1 MRFHDEYDSLAGE
14 NSAPMN
20 PATNATSIRVAIAD
34 DHPIVR
40 AGVAGILSRDDGI
53 TVVGEAEDSQQ
64 AVDLV
69 RKGGI
74 DVLMLD
80 LAMPGRAGLS
90 LLRQVLDEAPGLRVI
105 VFSAYDPVSHRDRA
119 MALGASAYLPKDS
132 RPAEILDAVHQVMLR
147 PVQKRVRAG
156 IDAPHTEL
164 SLRQYDIFVRLV
176 RGESV
181 TDIARDLHLS
191 VKTVS
196 THKVTVQKRL
206 GAQSVV
212 DLVRYAV
219 QHGLVA
225 AQG

>member
-1 MRFHDEYDSLAGE
+1 
-14 NSAPMN
+14 MN
-20 PATNATSIRVAIAD
+20 ASIVSSTIRVAVAD

-40 AGVAGILSRDDGI
+40 AGLIGILSSDRGLRL
-53 TVVGEAEDSQQ
+53 VGEADDGQQ
-64 AVDLV
+64 AVELI
-69 RKGGI
+69 RKGGV
-74 DVLMLD
+74 DVLLLD

-90 LLRQVLDEAPGLRVI
+90 LLRQVIDEAPDLRVI
-105 VFSAYDPVSHRDRA
+105 VFSAYDPVSHRDRSI
-119 MALGASAYLPKDS
+119 ALGAAAYLAKDT
-132 RPAEILDAVHQVMLR
+132 RPAEILETIHQVMLR
-147 PVQKRVRAG
+147 PVQKRAASTEG
-156 IDAPHTEL
+156 APHTQL

-219 QHGLVA
+219 QYELVS

>member
-1 MRFHDEYDSLAGE
+1 MNVSTDSRV
-14 NSAPMN
+14 
-20 PATNATSIRVAIAD
+20 IRVAVAD

-40 AGVAGILSRDDGI
+40 AGVCGILSSDRDI
-53 TVVGEAEDSQQ
+53 RVVGEAEDGQQ
-64 AVDLV
+64 AIELI

-74 DVLMLD
+74 DVLVLD

-90 LLRQVLDEAPGLRVI
+90 LLRQVRDEAPELRVV
-105 VFSAYDPVSHRDRA
+105 VFSAYDETSHKDRSI
-119 MALGASAYLPKDS
+119 ALGASAYLAKDT
-132 RPAEILDAVHQVMLR
+132 RPAEILDTIHRVMAR
-147 PVQKRVRAG
+147 PVQKRTANVEG
-156 IDAPHTEL
+156 APHTQL

-219 QHGLVA
+219 QHELISSEG
-225 AQG
+225 

>member
-1 MRFHDEYDSLAGE
+1 MNVSTDSRV
-14 NSAPMN
+14 
-20 PATNATSIRVAIAD
+20 IRVAVAD

-40 AGVAGILSRDDGI
+40 AGVCGILSSDRSI
-53 TVVGEAEDSQQ
+53 RVVGEAEDGQQ
-64 AVDLV
+64 AIELI

-74 DVLMLD
+74 DVLVLD

-90 LLRQVLDEAPGLRVI
+90 LLRQVRDEAPDLRIV
-105 VFSAYDPVSHRDRA
+105 VFSAYDPVSHKDRSI
-119 MALGASAYLPKDS
+119 ALGASAYLAKDT
-132 RPAEILDAVHQVMLR
+132 RPTEIIATIHQVMER
-147 PVQKRVRAG
+147 PVQRRTANTDG
-156 IDAPHTEL
+156 APHTQL

-181 TDIARDLHLS
+181 TDIAKDLHLS

-219 QHGLVA
+219 QHELVSPE
-225 AQG
+225 G

>member
-1 MRFHDEYDSLAGE
+1 
-14 NSAPMN
+14 MN
-20 PATNATSIRVAIAD
+20 PATQATPIRVAIAD

-40 AGVAGILSRDDGI
+40 TGVAGILSRDDDI
-53 TVVGEAEDSQQ
+53 KVVGEAEDSQQ

-132 RPAEILDAVHQVMLR
+132 RPAQILEAVHQVMLR
-147 PVQKRVRAG
+147 PVQKRMRVG
-156 IDAPHTEL
+156 VDAPHTEL

-225 AQG
+225 ADG

>member
-1 MRFHDEYDSLAGE
+1 
-14 NSAPMN
+14 MN
-20 PATNATSIRVAIAD
+20 ASIESRVIRVAVAD

-40 AGVAGILSRDDGI
+40 AGICGILSSDRGLK
-53 TVVGEAEDSQQ
+53 VVGEAADSQH
-64 AVDLV
+64 AVELV

-74 DVLMLD
+74 DVLVLD
-80 LAMPGRAGLS
+80 LEMPGRAGLS
-90 LLRQVLDEAPGLRVI
+90 LLRQLRDEAPDLRIV
-105 VFSAYDPVSHRDRA
+105 VFSAYDPVSHKDRSI
-119 MALGASAYLPKDS
+119 ALGASAYLAKDT
-132 RPAEILDAVHQVMLR
+132 RPTEILDTIHQVMTR
-147 PVQKRVRAG
+147 PVQKRLASTEG
-156 IDAPHTEL
+156 APHTLL

-206 GAQSVV
+206 SSQSVV

-219 QHGLVA
+219 QHELVSA
-225 AQG
+225 TGHG

>member
-1 MRFHDEYDSLAGE
+1 MNVLFDSRAV
-14 NSAPMN
+14 
-20 PATNATSIRVAIAD
+20 RVAVAD

-40 AGVAGILSRDDGI
+40 AGVCGILSADPGI
-53 TVVGEAEDSQQ
+53 RLIGEAEDGQQ
-64 AVDLV
+64 DVELI

-74 DVLMLD
+74 DVLVLD

-90 LLRQVLDEAPGLRVI
+90 LLRQIRDESPDLRIV
-105 VFSAYDPVSHRDRA
+105 VFSAYDPVSHKDRSI
-119 MALGASAYLPKDS
+119 ALGASAYLAKDA
-132 RPAEILDAVHQVMLR
+132 RPTEILATIHQVMER
-147 PVQKRVRAG
+147 PVQKRSASAAG
-156 IDAPHTEL
+156 APHTLL

-181 TDIARDLHLS
+181 TDIAKDLHLS

-206 GAQSVV
+206 GARSVV

-219 QHGLVA
+219 QNNLVSA
-225 AQG
+225 AG

>member
-1 MRFHDEYDSLAGE
+1 
-14 NSAPMN
+14 MN
-20 PATNATSIRVAIAD
+20 ASTDPRVIRVAVAD
-34 DHPIVR
+34 DHPIVL
-40 AGVAGILSRDDGI
+40 AGICGILSTDRGMR
-53 TVVGEAEDSQQ
+53 VVGQAEDGQQ
-64 AVDLV
+64 AVELV

-74 DVLMLD
+74 DVLVLD

-90 LLRQVLDEAPGLRVI
+90 LLRQVRDEAPELRIV
-105 VFSAYDPVSHRDRA
+105 VFSAYDAVSHKDRSL
-119 MALGASAYLPKDS
+119 ALGASAYLAKGA
-132 RPAEILDAVHQVMLR
+132 RPAEILDTIHQVMAR
-147 PVQKRVRAG
+147 PVQKRAAATDG
-156 IDAPHTEL
+156 APHTLL

-181 TDIARDLHLS
+181 TDIAHDLHLS

-219 QHGLVA
+219 QHELVSA
-225 AQG
+225 AG

>member
-1 MRFHDEYDSLAGE
+1 MNVIFDSRVV
-14 NSAPMN
+14 
-20 PATNATSIRVAIAD
+20 RVAVAD

-40 AGVAGILSRDDGI
+40 AGVCGILSSDRGI
-53 TVVGEAEDSQQ
+53 RVVGEAEDGQQ
-64 AVDLV
+64 AVELV

-74 DVLMLD
+74 DVLVLD

-90 LLRQVLDEAPGLRVI
+90 LLRQLRDEAPELRIV
-105 VFSAYDPVSHRDRA
+105 VFSAYDPVSHQDRSI
-119 MALGASAYLPKDS
+119 ALGASAYLAKDTPPK
-132 RPAEILDAVHQVMLR
+132 EILQTIHKVMER
-147 PVQKRVRAG
+147 PVQKRTASADG
-156 IDAPHTEL
+156 APHTLL

-181 TDIARDLHLS
+181 TEIAKDLHLS

-219 QHGLVA
+219 QSELVPA
-225 AQG
+225 EG

>member
-1 MRFHDEYDSLAGE
+1 MNAQI
-14 NSAPMN
+14 NSRVV
-20 PATNATSIRVAIAD
+20 RVAVAD

-40 AGVAGILSRDDGI
+40 AGVCGILSADRQI
-53 TVVGEAEDSQQ
+53 RLVGEAEDAQQ
-64 AVDLV
+64 AVALV

-74 DVLMLD
+74 DLLVLD

-90 LLRQVLDEAPGLRVI
+90 LLRQVRDEAPDMRVV
-105 VFSAYDPVSHRDRA
+105 VFSAYDELSHKDRA
-119 MALGASAYLPKDS
+119 LALGASAYLAKDT
-132 RPAEILDAVHQVMLR
+132 PPTEILQTIHEAMER
-147 PVQKRVRAG
+147 RIQKRTA
-156 IDAPHTEL
+156 DADDFPHTRL

-181 TDIARDLHLS
+181 TDIAKDLNLS

-206 GAQSVV
+206 GVQSVV

-219 QHGLVA
+219 QHELVPA
-225 AQG
+225 DN

>member
-1 MRFHDEYDSLAGE
+1 MSTDLHV
-14 NSAPMN
+14 
-20 PATNATSIRVAIAD
+20 IRVAVAD

-40 AGVAGILSRDDGI
+40 AGICGILSADRGI
-53 TVVGEAEDSQQ
+53 RVVSEAEDGQQ
-64 AVDLV
+64 TVELV
-69 RKGGI
+69 RRGGF
-74 DVLMLD
+74 DVLVLD

-90 LLRQVLDEAPGLRVI
+90 LLRQVRDEAPELRIV
-105 VFSAYDPVSHRDRA
+105 VFSAYDAVSHKDRSI
-119 MALGASAYLPKDS
+119 ALGASAYLAKDA
-132 RPAEILDAVHQVMLR
+132 RPAEILDTIHQVMAR
-147 PVQKRVRAG
+147 PVQKGLATSEG
-156 IDAPHTEL
+156 APHTLL

-181 TDIARDLHLS
+181 TDISRDLHLS

-219 QHGLVA
+219 QHELISPG
-225 AQG
+225 G

>member
-1 MRFHDEYDSLAGE
+1 
-14 NSAPMN
+14 MN
-20 PATNATSIRVAIAD
+20 VISESRVIRVAVAD

-40 AGVAGILSRDDGI
+40 AGICGILSSDRGI
-53 TVVGEAEDSQQ
+53 RVVGEAENGQL
-64 AVDLV
+64 AVEMI
-69 RKGGI
+69 RRGGI
-74 DVLMLD
+74 DVLVLD

-90 LLRQVLDEAPGLRVI
+90 LLRQVRDEAPELRIV
-105 VFSAYDPVSHRDRA
+105 VFSSYDPVSHRDRA
-119 MALGASAYLPKDS
+119 IALGASAYLSKET
-132 RPAEILDAVHQVMLR
+132 RPAEILETIHHVMTR
-147 PVQKRVRAG
+147 PVQKGVASTEG
-156 IDAPHTEL
+156 APHTLL

-219 QHGLVA
+219 QNALVEP
-225 AQG
+225 GV

>member
-1 MRFHDEYDSLAGE
+1 MNVST
-14 NSAPMN
+14 NSRV
-20 PATNATSIRVAIAD
+20 IRVAVAD

-40 AGVAGILSRDDGI
+40 AGVCGILSSDRSI
-53 TVVGEAEDSQQ
+53 RVVGEAEDGQQ
-64 AVDLV
+64 AIELI

-74 DVLMLD
+74 DVLVLD

-90 LLRQVLDEAPGLRVI
+90 LLRQVRDEAPDLRIV
-105 VFSAYDPVSHRDRA
+105 VFSAYDPVSHKDRSI
-119 MALGASAYLPKDS
+119 ALGASAYLAKDT
-132 RPAEILDAVHQVMLR
+132 RPAEIIATIHQVMDR
-147 PVQKRVRAG
+147 PVQRRTANTDG
-156 IDAPHTEL
+156 APHTQL

-181 TDIARDLHLS
+181 TDIAKDLHLS

-219 QHGLVA
+219 QHELVSP
-225 AQG
+225 

>member
-1 MRFHDEYDSLAGE
+1 MGQLADQP
-14 NSAPMN
+14 S
-20 PATNATSIRVAIAD
+20 V
-34 DHPIVR
+34 VR
-40 AGVAGILSRDDGI
+40 AGVCGILSADPGI
-53 TVVGEAEDSQQ
+53 RLVGEAEDGQQ
-64 AVDLV
+64 AVELV

-90 LLRQVLDEAPGLRVI
+90 LLRQIRDESPELRIV
-105 VFSAYDPVSHRDRA
+105 VFSAYDPVSHRDRS
-119 MALGASAYLPKDS
+119 MALGASAYLAKDA
-132 RPAEILDAVHQVMLR
+132 RPTEILQTIHQVMER
-147 PVQKRVRAG
+147 PVQKRAVTVAG
-156 IDAPHTEL
+156 APHTLL

-181 TDIARDLHLS
+181 TDIAKDLHLS

-219 QHGLVA
+219 QNDLISPSG
-225 AQG
+225 

>member
-1 MRFHDEYDSLAGE
+1 MNSLFDSRVV
-14 NSAPMN
+14 
-20 PATNATSIRVAIAD
+20 RVAVAD

-40 AGVAGILSRDDGI
+40 AGVCGILSADPGI
-53 TVVGEAEDSQQ
+53 RLVGEAEDGQQ
-64 AVDLV
+64 AVELI

-74 DVLMLD
+74 DVLVLD

-90 LLRQVLDEAPGLRVI
+90 LLRQIRDESPDLRIV
-105 VFSAYDPVSHRDRA
+105 VFSAYDPVSHRDRSI
-119 MALGASAYLPKDS
+119 ALGASAYLAKDS
-132 RPAEILDAVHQVMLR
+132 RPAEILQTIHQVMER
-147 PVQKRVRAG
+147 PVQKRAVTADG
-156 IDAPHTEL
+156 APHTLL

-181 TDIARDLHLS
+181 TDIAKDLHLS

-219 QHGLVA
+219 QNDLISA
-225 AQG
+225 AG

>member
-1 MRFHDEYDSLAGE
+1 
-14 NSAPMN
+14 MN
-20 PATNATSIRVAIAD
+20 VLFESPAVRVAVAD

-40 AGVAGILSRDDGI
+40 AGVCGILSADPGI
-53 TVVGEAEDSQQ
+53 RLVGEAEHGQQ
-64 AVDLV
+64 AVELV

-74 DVLMLD
+74 DVLVLD

-90 LLRQVLDEAPGLRVI
+90 LLRQIRDESPELRIV
-105 VFSAYDPVSHRDRA
+105 VFSAYDPVSHRDRSI
-119 MALGASAYLPKDS
+119 ALGASAYLAKDA
-132 RPAEILDAVHQVMLR
+132 RPTEILQTIHQVMER
-147 PVQKRVRAG
+147 PVQKRVVTATG
-156 IDAPHTEL
+156 APHTLL

-181 TDIARDLHLS
+181 TDIAKDLHLS

-219 QHGLVA
+219 QNDLVSA
-225 AQG
+225 AG

>member
-1 MRFHDEYDSLAGE
+1 
-14 NSAPMN
+14 MN
-20 PATNATSIRVAIAD
+20 TSTDLRVIRVAVAD

-40 AGVAGILSRDDGI
+40 AGVCGILSSDRGLR
-53 TVVGEAEDSQQ
+53 VVGEAEDGQQ
-64 AVDLV
+64 AVELV

-74 DVLMLD
+74 DVLVLD

-90 LLRQVLDEAPGLRVI
+90 LLRQVRDEAPELRIV
-105 VFSAYDPVSHRDRA
+105 VFSAYDPVSHKDRS
-119 MALGASAYLPKDS
+119 MALGASAYLAKGA
-132 RPAEILDAVHQVMLR
+132 RPTEILETIHQVMAR
-147 PVQKRVRAG
+147 PVQKRTDNSEG
-156 IDAPHTEL
+156 APHTLL

-181 TDIARDLHLS
+181 TDIAKDLHLS

-219 QHGLVA
+219 QHELVS
-225 AQG
+225 GGG

>member
-1 MRFHDEYDSLAGE
+1 MNISPDSRV
-14 NSAPMN
+14 
-20 PATNATSIRVAIAD
+20 IRVGVAD

-40 AGVAGILSRDDGI
+40 AGICGILSSDRGI
-53 TVVGEAEDSQQ
+53 KVVGEAEDGQQ
-64 AVDLV
+64 AVELI

-74 DVLMLD
+74 DVLVLD

-90 LLRQVLDEAPGLRVI
+90 LLRQVRDEAPELRVV
-105 VFSAYDPVSHRDRA
+105 VFSAYDPVSHKDRSI
-119 MALGASAYLPKDS
+119 ALGASAYLAKDT
-132 RPAEILDAVHQVMLR
+132 RPAEILDTIHQVMER
-147 PVQKRVRAG
+147 PVQKRAVTAEG
-156 IDAPHTEL
+156 APHTQL

-181 TDIARDLHLS
+181 TDIAKDLHLS

-219 QHGLVA
+219 QHELVSPA
-225 AQG
+225 G